1 MIPAKDAREHSEK
14 VRVRC
19 FERQLQVVE
28 DVIADSVSRG
38 LTCCT
43 VEFDFVCSDMQ
54 AIQLQLVEAG
64 YEITTVG
71 PNYVCISWR

>member
-1 MIPAKDAREHSEK
+1 MITAADARAASEK
-14 VRVRC
+14 VRVQC

-43 VEFDFVCSDMQ
+43 VEFDFVCSELDTIRQ
-54 AIQLQLVEAG
+54 ELTEAG
-64 YEITTVG
+64 YEITGVG
-71 PNYVCISWR
+71 EMYICFSWR